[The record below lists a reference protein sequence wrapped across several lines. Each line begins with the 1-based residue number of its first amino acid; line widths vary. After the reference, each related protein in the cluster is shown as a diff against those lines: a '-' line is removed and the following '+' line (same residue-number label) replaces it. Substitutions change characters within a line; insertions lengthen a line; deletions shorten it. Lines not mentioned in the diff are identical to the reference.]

1 MPLQSVRR
9 ISAEEVREGRF
20 SIFDVVLPLPGSEV
34 LLPVRSQPLP
44 CTHMSPWCPLSRPR
58 WPQEH
63 RVGELMRSFLE
74 HDGLQEVHSFE
85 KAWTIRDAE
94 GNEVGGGGGDDEAG
108 AGGLGRW
115 PARRGNGTCCG
126 ARTGG

>member
-1 MPLQSVRR
+1 M
-9 ISAEEVREGRF
+9 A
-20 SIFDVVLPLPGSEV
+20 
-34 LLPVRSQPLP
+34 
-44 CTHMSPWCPLSRPR
+44 T
-58 WPQEH
+58 PQEH

-94 GNEVGGGGGDDEAG
+94 GNEVEWGEGGDDEAG

-115 PARRGNGTCCG
+115 PARRG
-126 ARTGG
+126 ARAAQAPWMLLARSVFG